1 VPELPA
7 GTVTFL
13 FTDIEGSTRLL
24 ELLGDDYARVLGEH
38 RSVLRDV
45 FARHGGVE
53 VDTQGDAF
61 FVAFGRAKDALAAAV
76 EARGA
81 LDRGPVQVRIGLHT
95 GEPLLTEHGY
105 VGIDVHRAARI
116 AGAGHGGQVLV
127 SQSTRDLVGPDGL
140 RDLGLH
146 RLKDLTAAERI
157 YQLGDGEFPPVRSLN
172 RTNLPVAA
180 TPLVGRQR
188 ELAELRDLFDGGAR
202 LVTITGAGGSG
213 KTRLA
218 LQVAA
223 EFADE
228 YPDGVFFVSL
238 APIRDPA
245 LVLSAIA
252 QSTET
257 RHIEDLRHA
266 EAFLVVD
273 NFEHLLTSAGD
284 VASLLSVAAA
294 VRLLVTSRVRLNL
307 SGERE
312 FRLDPLP
319 QDDAVTFFLDRAR
332 AVRREISVE
341 PAVGEI
347 CRRLDGL
354 PLALE
359 LAASRLKVLDPKL
372 LLERLGRSLPLLT
385 GGARDAPERH
395 QTLRATIEW
404 SYGLLEGPLQ
414 EVFRRLPVFAG
425 SFSLEAAESV
435 AKAGLDEIAALVDW
449 NLLTPTGEGR
459 FLMLETIRE
468 FGRDLLERSDE
479 YDILCD
485 RHLEFF
491 LSLVLEAEPKLT
503 GPEQGHWYERLTLEH
518 DNVRAALAY
527 ACDRSDGERALM
539 LSGTIWRFWWN
550 RAYTA
555 EASHW
560 YERALALG
568 ADTSVMARARG
579 EFGAAHVAESLGHEE
594 EARDRFERAAEL
606 LSEAGEI
613 RWLILA
619 FAHLASH
626 YRALGDSARGRR
638 IHDQALSLALETGDV
653 RGAAIVRSNIAMAHL
668 ELDEDDQAEDLL
680 SEALEG
686 FRAVRDTYGIGRTL
700 EQRAMIALRRRDT
713 ESAIV
718 DLREGLSLSSS
729 IGDTQTVV
737 HTLAVVVAAVFAR
750 GDPYTAVMLG
760 GADDAIRMAHR
771 LDLSPLER
779 KMVDESTEA
788 SRRALGGDF
797 DEAWKAGAELGAAAA
812 VELALTAL
820 VKRLE

>member
-24 ELLGDDYARVLGEH
+24 RELGDEYANFLAEH
-38 RSVLRDV
+38 RTTLRAV

-76 EARGA
+76 EARGE
-81 LDRGPVQVRIGLHT
+81 LDRGPVRVRIGLHT

-116 AGAGHGGQVLV
+116 AAAGHGGQILV
-127 SQSTRDLVGPDGL
+127 SQSTRDLVGTGGL

-157 YQLGDGEFPPVRSLN
+157 YQLGDGEFPPLQSLN
-172 RTNLPVAA
+172 RTNLPITSTA
-180 TPLVGRQR
+180 LIGRER
-188 ELAELRDLFDGGAR
+188 ELAELRDLFAGGAR

-223 EFADE
+223 ELADV
-228 YPDGVFFVSL
+228 YPDGVFFVPL
-238 APIRDPA
+238 APIRDRA

-252 QSTET
+252 QSTEA
-257 RHIEDLRHA
+257 RQVEDLRHA
-266 EAFLVVD
+266 EAFLVLD
-273 NFEHLLTSAGD
+273 NFEHLLASASD
-284 VASLLSVAAA
+284 VASLLTMAPA
-294 VRLLVTSRVRLNL
+294 VKLLVTSRARLNL

-312 FRLDPLP
+312 FSLDPLP
-319 QDDAVTFFLDRAR
+319 QEDAVTFFLDRAR
-332 AVRREISVE
+332 AVRREIHLE
-341 PAVGEI
+341 PAVLEI

-404 SYGLLEGPLQ
+404 SYGLLEAPLQ
-414 EVFRRLPVFAG
+414 ELFRRLSVFGG

-435 AKAGLDEIAALVDW
+435 AAAGLDEITALVDW
-449 NLLTPTGEGR
+449 NLLKPNGEGR

-468 FGRDLLERSDE
+468 FARDLLERSEEFDN
-479 YDILCD
+479 LCD
-485 RHLEFF
+485 RHLGFF
-491 LSLVLEAEPKLT
+491 LSLVLEAEPNLT
-503 GPEQGHWYERLTLEH
+503 GPEQRQWYDRLALEH
-518 DNVRAALAY
+518 DNVRAALGY
-527 ACDRSDGERALM
+527 ACERGDGERALM

-550 RAYTA
+550 RGYST

-568 ADTSVMARARG
+568 AGTSTMARARA
-579 EFGAAHVAESLGHEE
+579 EFGAAHVAESLGDVE

-606 LSEAGEI
+606 LRVAGET

-619 FAHLASH
+619 FAHLAGA
-626 YRALGDSARGRR
+626 YRSLGDPLRGRSV
-638 IHDQALSLALETGDV
+638 HAQALTLARENGDV
-653 RGAAIVRSNIAMAHL
+653 RGAAIVKSNMAIAYL
-668 ELDEDDQAEDLL
+668 EESEDERAAVLL

-686 FRAVRDTYGIGRTL
+686 LRAVRDTYGIGSILRS
-700 EQRAMIALRRRDT
+700 RAMVALRRSDP
-713 ESAIV
+713 ESAAT
-718 DLREGLSLSSS
+718 DLREGLGLSSS
-729 IGDTQTVV
+729 IGDTQTVAA
-737 HTLAVVVAAVFAR
+737 TLAVVAAAVSAR
-750 GDPYTAVMLG
+750 GDPYAAVMLAA
-760 GADDAIRMAHR
+760 ADDALCKAHR
-771 LDLSPLER
+771 FDLGSLER
-779 KMVDESTEA
+779 QMVGGSTEA
-788 SRRALGGDF
+788 ARLVLGDRF
-797 DEAWKAGAELGAAAA
+797 EQAWKAGAELDVGGA
-812 VELALTAL
+812 VELAMTAL
-820 VKRLE
+820 S